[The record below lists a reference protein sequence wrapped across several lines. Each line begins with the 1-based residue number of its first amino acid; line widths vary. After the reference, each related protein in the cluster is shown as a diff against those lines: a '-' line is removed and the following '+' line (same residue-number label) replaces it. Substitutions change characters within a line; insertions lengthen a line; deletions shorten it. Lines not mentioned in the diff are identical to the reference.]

1 MFSNTHMAFVTMKHR
16 FSIFVALF
24 GAVTLHSSD
33 ISYAALITSASE
45 HSHRLNIRAID
56 TRIEQAKLDSVRSV
70 YYPQLSF
77 GYNAEYNRNLD
88 PAASGSLMVGDTM
101 INSTVP
107 YKHSGVLRMNYE
119 LYHFGA
125 TEKQIEAAEQEVA
138 IKRLDQCDE
147 EIRLHRELLDRY
159 ADALSAQ
166 NERGYKRR
174 LHELRTHLYGLKQ
187 RLYDAGK
194 ESRIAIGE
202 EAIRLIDLER
212 DLERARIRFEE
223 NVAALSNLSHID
235 LDSADTRLLPL
246 RHEAMPNVPLLT
258 FFQTPQSR
266 AYEDKL
272 LKKES
277 ELEML
282 RRSQL
287 PVVSLYSSYYLYG
300 SDTASLYNGF
310 EAVRPNSWNVGLSLR
325 WSLFEGFRY
334 NAESARLKL
343 ERDRIREEADLA
355 KRDFEYESRTMQEKI
370 NRLERVRSSDQNAVD
385 ETQKRLVM
393 TQRLREQGEADAAS
407 EVNLNI
413 ERTEREMTLA
423 SETLA
428 QEVESEKLRL
438 RHRGVDTC
446 TPR

>member
-1 MFSNTHMAFVTMKHR
+1 MILR
-16 FSIFVALF
+16 FATTIIWLYAAALD
-24 GAVTLHSSD
+24 AADV
-33 ISYAALITSASE
+33 SYAALTASASE

-56 TRIEQAKLDSVRSV
+56 TRIEQTKLDSIRSV

-88 PAASGSLMVGDTM
+88 PAASGSLMVGDMM
-101 INSTVP
+101 INSSVP

-119 LYHFGA
+119 LYRFGA
-125 TEKQIEAAEQEVA
+125 TDKQVEAAEKEVA
-138 IKRLDQCDE
+138 IKRLDVCDE
-147 EIRLHRELLDRY
+147 EIRLHREILDRY

-174 LHELRTHLYGLKQ
+174 LLELHTHLYGLKQ

-212 DLERARIRFEE
+212 DIERARIRFEE
-223 NVAALSNLSHID
+223 NIVALSNLSHIA
-235 LDSADTRLLPL
+235 LDSADTRLMPL
-246 RHEAMPNVPLLT
+246 SHEVISNTPQLS

-277 ELEML
+277 ELEVL

-300 SDTASLYNGF
+300 SDTDSFYNGF
-310 EAVRPNSWNVGLSLR
+310 EAVRPNSWNVGISLR
-325 WSLFEGFRY
+325 WSLFEGFKY

-355 KRDFEYESRTMQEKI
+355 KREFDHDTRTMQEKI
-370 NRLERVRSSDQNAVD
+370 NRLERVRSSDQSAVD
-385 ETQKRLVM
+385 ETQKRLIM

-407 EVNLNI
+407 EMNVNI
-413 ERTEREMTLA
+413 ERLEREMTLA
-423 SETLA
+423 AETIT